1 MTRVAFKIL
10 LHDRAKYLALVLG
23 IAFSTLLI
31 AQQTSIFWSVIVST
45 TQALRQANA
54 ADIWVMRPSVEH
66 VDSVDPLPEIAVN
79 RVRSV
84 AGVAWAVPYYQN
96 TSQAR
101 TAAGLL
107 KAVTLIGVDDAS
119 WVAAPVGQLVMGDLG
134 SLVRPDAVI
143 LDTMA
148 FSQLFPDQPHRLGDV
163 VEIGQARAQV
173 VGICRVPPS
182 WAGIGFV
189 YTRRSNA
196 ARMARETLSP
206 VSFVL
211 ARAREGLSPEEVARR
226 VSRTT
231 GLAAYSRAEFATKTV
246 VWFLVNS
253 GVAENFGVTI
263 AMGLIIGVV
272 IVGQTFYMFSA
283 DNLKQFAALKAI
295 GIGNRAILGMLMTQ
309 ATSVAAVGFG
319 LGVGAAGAFFGLF
332 ARSDS
337 GGLRG
342 MYLPPEVFWA
352 TAAFV
357 FIMTN
362 LACIVSARRVLVVDP
377 AIVFRG

>member
-54 ADIWVMRPSVEH
+54 ADVWVMRPTVEH

-84 AGVAWAVPYYQN
+84 AGVAWAVPYYQ
-96 TSQAR
+96 SSAQAR
-101 TAAGLL
+101 TADGLL

-119 WVAAPVGQLVMGDLG
+119 WVAAPVGQLAMGELR
-134 SLVRPDAVI
+134 SLERPDSVI

-148 FSQLFPDQPHRLGDV
+148 FAQLFPGRAHRLGDV
-163 VEIGQARAQV
+163 VEIGQARGEV

-182 WAGIGFV
+182 WAGVGFV
-189 YTRRSNA
+189 YARRSIA
-196 ARMARETLSP
+196 ARMARETQSP

-211 ARAREGLSPEEVARR
+211 ARARDGLSPEAVARR
-226 VSRTT
+226 VAAET
-231 GLAAYSRAEFATKTV
+231 GLAAYSRAEFAALTV
-246 VWFLVNS
+246 GWFLVNS

-263 AMGLIIGVV
+263 AMGLVIGVV

-295 GIGNRAILGMLMTQ
+295 GIGNRAIVGMLATQ

-319 LGVGAAGAFFGLF
+319 LGIGAAGAFFGAF

-342 MYLPPEVFWA
+342 MYLPPEVFWG
-352 TAAFV
+352 TAGFV
-357 FIMTN
+357 LVMTN
-362 LACIVSARRVLVVDP
+362 LACLASARRVLVVDP